1 MAEWLRPR
9 HMNEALQLLAELPAE
24 RYQIISGGTD
34 VMVAQQLSAPRD
46 IAVWLDLSAIPELKT
61 VEVTTEG
68 IRIGAGV
75 TLSVLRRHPEVQKHW
90 PMLAASAAVT
100 GAAPIQNRA
109 TLGGNLCNASPAADN
124 APVLLAYAAHLEIA
138 GPNGTRLLPYE
149 QFHLGYRQTALA
161 AHELLQAIHI
171 PFLPAGSRAY
181 YRKVGTRAAQAIAKV
196 GIAAWIH
203 YDAGQGIIV
212 ARFGLASVAATP
224 CLLPMVSHYLEGNHL
239 KDVRESTIREKVSS
253 DIKPVDDIRST
264 AEYRLEVTSRLVW
277 EAIHDAH

>member
-24 RYQIISGGTD
+24 QYQIISGGTD

-124 APVLLAYAAHLEIA
+124 APVLLAYAARIEIA

-149 QFHLGYRQTALA
+149 QFHLGYRQTDLA
-161 AHELLQAIHI
+161 THELLQAIHI
-171 PFLPAGSRAY
+171 PYLPAGSRVY

-203 YDAGQGIIV
+203 FAENQGIIA
-212 ARFGLASVAATP
+212 ARFGLSSVAATP
-224 CLLPMVSHYLEGNHL
+224 CVLPNVSEYLSGKRISNIH
-239 KDVRESTIREKVSS
+239 ESMIREKVSS

-264 AEYRLEVTSRLVW
+264 AGYRLEVASRLVW
-277 EAIHDAH
+277 EAIHCAQ

>member
-9 HMNEALQLLAELPAE
+9 HMDEALQLLADLSAE
-24 RYQIISGGTD
+24 QYQIISGGTD

-46 IAVWLDLSAIPELKT
+46 IAVWLDLSSIPELKT

-171 PFLPAGSRAY
+171 SYLPAGSRAY

-203 YDAGQGIIV
+203 FAEDQGII
-212 ARFGLASVAATP
+212 AAHFGLASVAATP
-224 CLLPMVSHYLEGNHL
+224 CVLPNVSEYLSDKRISNIHEFM
-239 KDVRESTIREKVSS
+239 IREKVSS

-264 AEYRLEVTSRLVW
+264 AEYRLEVASRLVW
-277 EAIHDAH
+277 EAIHCAQ